1 MVYLVKGD
9 MAEARPITIGE
20 GLGSR
25 VEVIEG
31 LAEGDQ
37 VVVRGNERLRP
48 GTRIRINGES

>member
-1 MVYLVKGD
+1 
-9 MAEARPITIGE
+9 MAESRPITIGE